1 MLAIT
6 SLYHDIAWPLALL
19 AAWGLGEVVQRWMH
33 LPRVCA
39 YALVGFVLAPS
50 LSGWL
55 PAESMEPMLLLAN
68 IAFGLMLFECG
79 YRINLHWLR
88 ASPWMV
94 ASGLLV
100 AMLSFAGVY
109 VLLTSFAVDATAAAL
124 MAALAM
130 ATSPAAVLWV
140 VNEQRCAGQ
149 ATERLQHLSA
159 LNCVLAVCVF
169 NGVLAL
175 DLYQSTGRLWHATLM
190 SLLVLF
196 ASVFAGGVA
205 ALLVLLLLRL
215 GARSRRDGTLV
226 FAVAVIALV
235 TLMHSL
241 RLSPIVATL
250 TLGLAV
256 RHGRVLLS
264 PSERGFGALGELLSL
279 LLFVYVGAALDAHQ
293 VLSGL
298 LLGLAIIAVR
308 LLAQTVSAGL
318 LAHVGG
324 ISLRKGLLIGL
335 ASAPLSV
342 FAVLTLAQTRH
353 VGVALGP
360 EFAPLR
366 ACALVLAVLGPLLT
380 RQALIWAR
388 EASPKPEN

>member
-1 MLAIT
+1 M
-6 SLYHDIAWPLALL
+6 
-19 AAWGLGEVVQRWMH
+19 
-33 LPRVCA
+33 
-39 YALVGFVLAPS
+39 
-50 LSGWL
+50 
-55 PAESMEPMLLLAN
+55 
-68 IAFGLMLFECG
+68 
-79 YRINLHWLR
+79 
-88 ASPWMV
+88 
-94 ASGLLV
+94 
-100 AMLSFAGVY
+100 
-109 VLLTSFAVDATAAAL
+109 
-124 MAALAM
+124 
-130 ATSPAAVLWV
+130 
-140 VNEQRCAGQ
+140 
-149 ATERLQHLSA
+149 
-159 LNCVLAVCVF
+159 
-169 NGVLAL
+169 
-175 DLYQSTGRLWHATLM
+175 
-190 SLLVLF
+190 
-196 ASVFAGGVA
+196 
-205 ALLVLLLLRL
+205 
-215 GARSRRDGTLV
+215 

-353 VGVALGP
+353 VGVPLGP